1 MILNYLKLLR
11 VSSYVKNIAIFIPV
25 VSTQILDFE
34 IFKEGISIFII
45 FSFIASSIYIFNDLC
60 DLKSDQEHPL
70 KKERVLASG
79 RISEKE
85 AKKIMLIS
93 LIMPFLLLFLFYK
106 SDYIFYC
113 LLYVL
118 LNIGYSLFLKK
129 IFLIDIIFLTTFFV
143 LRAQIGNALISYHAS
158 NWLIFFLFFFFF
170 TLAIIKRLAEIN
182 YLGQNMIEKNR
193 PYQFIHYNIIKLA
206 GYISLIISII
216 LIFYYLANVINID
229 VYKKKEFLFFLIP
242 IYILWILYLFKC
254 VKLKKITTD
263 PVAFAFSD
271 IISYFFLIIV
281 LGILFYA
288 RGLI

>member
-1 MILNYLKLLR
+1 MILDYLKLLR
-11 VSSYVKNIAIFIPV
+11 VSSYVKNIAIFIPI
-25 VSTQILDFE
+25 VSTQTLDFE
-34 IFKEGISIFII
+34 ILKEGISIFII

-60 DLKSDQEHPL
+60 DLKSDQEHPV

-79 RISEKE
+79 RISKKE
-85 AKKIMLIS
+85 AKTIMLFS
-93 LIMPFLLLFLFYK
+93 LIVPFLLLLFYK

-143 LRAQIGNALISYHAS
+143 LRAQIGNALINYHAS
-158 NWLIFFLFFFFF
+158 KWLILFLIFFFF

-182 YLGQNMIEKNR
+182 YLGQNTIEKNR
-193 PYQFIHYNIIKLA
+193 PYTFMHYNIIKLT
-206 GYISLIISII
+206 GYISLLISVF
-216 LIFYYLANVINID
+216 LIFYYLVNVINID
-229 VYKKKEFLFFLIP
+229 VYKKKEFLFLLIP
-242 IYILWILYLFKC
+242 IYLIWILYLFKS
-254 VKLKKITTD
+254 VELKKITID

-271 IISYFFLIIV
+271 IISYIFLLVV

-288 RGLI
+288 RGFI